1 VGRYKRVMV
10 KLSGEAVAGNGHTP
24 FDAEAL
30 EHLAEEI
37 LTLHHA
43 GVQVAIVIGGGNVFR
58 GSDSEAWG
66 IDRMEADNIGMLG
79 TVINSL
85 LLRGKLHSLGAD
97 RVRVMTAVPINA
109 IAEPYIRLRAI
120 SHLDKNNIVIF
131 ACGIGQP
138 FLTTDYPAVQRAL
151 ELDCDVLLVAKHG
164 VDGVY
169 DSDPR
174 VNAEANRFTRIS
186 FDEAID
192 RRLEVMDHAAFVLA
206 RQYDLPLHVFS
217 VEQQGVMAAI
227 CAGTDHGTYVSA
239 RAG

>member
-1 VGRYKRVMV
+1 MV
-10 KLSGEAVAGNGHTP
+10 KLSGEAVAGNGRSP
-24 FDAEAL
+24 FDAQAL

-37 LTLHHA
+37 LSLHRA

-58 GSDSEAWG
+58 GSDSQSWG

-85 LLRGKLHSLGAD
+85 LLRGKLHSLGAE

-120 SHLDKNNIVIF
+120 NHLSKNNIVIF

-174 VNAEANRFTRIS
+174 INDSANRYTQIS

-217 VEQQGVMAAI
+217 VEQQGVMASI
-227 CAGTDHGTYVSA
+227 CAGKDHGTYVSA
-239 RAG
+239 VSR

>member
-1 VGRYKRVMV
+1 MV
-10 KLSGEAVAGNGHTP
+10 KLSGEAVAGNGRSP
-24 FDAEAL
+24 FDAQAL

-37 LTLHHA
+37 LSLHQA

-58 GSDSEAWG
+58 GSDSQAWG

-85 LLRGKLHSLGAD
+85 LLRGKLHSLGAE

-120 SHLDKNNIVIF
+120 NHLSKNNIVIF

-174 VNAEANRFTRIS
+174 VNNSANRYTQIS

-217 VEQQGVMAAI
+217 VEQQGVMASI
-227 CAGTDHGTYVSA
+227 CSGNDHGTYVSA
-239 RAG
+239 ATS

>member
-1 VGRYKRVMV
+1 MV
-10 KLSGEAVAGNGHTP
+10 KLSGEAVAGNGRSP

-37 LTLHHA
+37 LSLHRA

-58 GSDSEAWG
+58 GSDANSWG

-85 LLRGKLHSLGAD
+85 LLRGKLHSLGAE
-97 RVRVMTAVPINA
+97 RVRVMTAVPINT

-120 SHLDKNNIVIF
+120 NHLSKNNIVIF

-174 VNAEANRFTRIS
+174 TNDSANRYTQIS

-206 RQYDLPLHVFS
+206 RQYDLPLHIFG
-217 VEQQGVMAAI
+217 VEKQGVMASI
-227 CAGTDHGTYVSA
+227 CAGNDHGTYVSA
-239 RAG
+239 KPG

>member
-1 VGRYKRVMV
+1 MGRYKRVMV
-10 KLSGEAVAGNGHTP
+10 KLSGEAVAGEGDSP
-24 FDAEAL
+24 FDARSL

-37 LTLHHA
+37 LSVHRA

-58 GSDSEAWG
+58 GSDAKAWG

-85 LLRGKLHSLGAD
+85 LLRGKLHSLGAE

-120 SHLDKNNIVIF
+120 SHLSKNNIVIF

-151 ELDCDVLLVAKHG
+151 ELDCEVLLVAKHG
-164 VDGVY
+164 VDGIY

-174 VNAEANRFTRIS
+174 VDDSANRYTQIS

-206 RQYDLPLHVFS
+206 RQYNLPLHVFG
-217 VEQQGVMAAI
+217 VEQEGIMASI
-227 CAGTDHGTYVSA
+227 CAGNDHGTYVSA
-239 RAG
+239 G